1 MILSEWAG
9 LWLWWKWLCVTSEAR
24 SLKDTASTWLFL
36 TLWMLAIET
45 QPLCYEE
52 APTSPN
58 GEIHMEKDQGPQLTV
73 QYEWE
78 SWEEYRNK
86 SLSSLPG
93 SANTKGSRDELLP
106 LSPGQLQ
113 IHEQNKC

>member
-73 QYEWE
+73 QYMSE
-78 SWEEYRNK
+78 SPEK
-86 SLSSLPG
+86 STETSLWVP
-93 SANTKGSRDELLP
+93 
-106 LSPGQLQ
+106 SPAQLTPRGA
-113 IHEQNKC
+113 EMSCFR